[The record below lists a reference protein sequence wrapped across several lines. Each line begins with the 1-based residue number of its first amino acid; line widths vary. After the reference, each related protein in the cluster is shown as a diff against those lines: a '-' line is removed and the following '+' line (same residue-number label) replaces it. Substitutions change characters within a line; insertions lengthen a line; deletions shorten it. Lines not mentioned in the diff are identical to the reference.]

1 MTAEVNQWE
10 EVKNHR
16 FYEINK
22 NYPHEI
28 REKGKIRPLS
38 VSTNDCGYEQ
48 VKLDGETYPLHRI
61 IAEQWIPNPNNLPEV
76 NHKNHIRDDNRL
88 ENLEWISK
96 SDNRKDRIKYQ
107 KQKVEFI
114 DELPDSA
121 VELVQY
127 GGFEYDRYW
136 FDYEMQRV
144 VIHSRNRWRLM
155 NISDAGVKSISL
167 TDINGKQHTLSWSKF
182 LKEMMRRIE

>member
-1 MTAEVNQWE
+1 MATNWE
-10 EVKNHR
+10 EVKNHPL
-16 FYEINK
+16 YMISKE
-22 NYPHEI
+22 YPHVIKKRTEMFPSKVT
-28 REKGKIRPLS
+28 RNNSGYQT
-38 VSTNDCGYEQ
+38 VSI
-48 VKLDGETYPLHRI
+48 DGQSYCLHRI
-61 IAEQWIPNPNNLPEV
+61 IAEQWLPNPDNLKEV
-76 NHKNHIRDDNRL
+76 NHKNHIRNDNRL